1 MRIAHI
7 TSGAAGMYCGSCM
20 NANTIASA
28 LIARGHEV
36 ALLPTYTPM
45 RIDEAPVARN
55 RIFFGAINVYLQ
67 QRWPIFRR
75 TPWLLDKV
83 LDRPALLARLMRW
96 SYEVDNEEI
105 GALTL
110 SMLEGES
117 GHQAKELE
125 KLVAWLRDDFKP
137 DLVHLS
143 FTFFLGFARRLRQEL
158 GVPIVCSVQGEEIML
173 DQLPKAYRESILA
186 EMRSRVRD
194 VDAVISPCHDYA
206 GYMSELLATAP
217 GQMQI
222 SELGIAADDYLA
234 MPSRA
239 LAAGDD
245 HEAPVI
251 GPTVGYLA
259 RICKE
264 KGAHVLL
271 DAFLL
276 LAAQH
281 PTARLRMAGFISDHD
296 KPYVAEMEAKIAAS
310 PHGDRI
316 EIIGE
321 VDREAKLA
329 FLRDI
334 DVFSVPTVYR
344 EPKGLFLL
352 EAMACGIPVVAPNH
366 GSFPELLAHGGGELV
381 PVGDAPAL
389 AEALLRQLEA
399 PAARQTMAAAGR
411 QAVQD
416 HFTADAAARR
426 IESVYRSVAAN
437 SATEAAATSVS

>member
-28 LIARGHEV
+28 LIERGHDV

-45 RIDEAPVARN
+45 RIDEAPVARD

-75 TPWLLDKV
+75 TPWLLDKL

-143 FTFFLGFARRLRQEL
+143 FAFFLGFARRLRQEL
-158 GVPIVCSVQGEEIML
+158 KVPIICSVQGEEIML
-173 DQLPKAYRESILA
+173 DQLPTAYRESILT

-194 VDAVISPCHDYA
+194 VDAVVSPCHDYA
-206 GYMSELLATAP
+206 GYMRELLGATP
-217 GQMQI
+217 DQMQI
-222 SELGIAADDYLA
+222 AELGIAADDYLSL
-234 MPSRA
+234 PSRA
-239 LAAGDD
+239 LDANDPANAEDDGAG
-245 HEAPVI
+245 PV
-251 GPTVGYLA
+251 VGYLA

-276 LAAQH
+276 LAERH

-296 KPYVAEMEAKIAAS
+296 KPYIAEMEAKIAAS
-310 PHGDRI
+310 PHASRI

-329 FLRDI
+329 FFRSV
-334 DVFSVPTVYR
+334 DVFTVPTVYR

-352 EAMACGIPVVAPNH
+352 EAMASGIPVIAPNH
-366 GSFPELLAHGGGELV
+366 GSFPELLARGGGELV
-381 PVGDAPAL
+381 PVDDAPAL
-389 AEALLRQLEA
+389 AEAILRQIEA
-399 PAARQTMAAAGR
+399 PEARQTMATAGR
-411 QAVQD
+411 QAVRD
-416 HFTADAAARR
+416 HFTDESAALR
-426 IESVYRSVAAN
+426 IESVYQSI
-437 SATEAAATSVS
+437 VSDRPPISHP